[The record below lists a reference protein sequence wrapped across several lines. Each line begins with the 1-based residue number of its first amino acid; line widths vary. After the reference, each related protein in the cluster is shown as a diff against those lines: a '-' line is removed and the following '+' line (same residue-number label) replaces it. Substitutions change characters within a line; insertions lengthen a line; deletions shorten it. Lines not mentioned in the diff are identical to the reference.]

1 MNSALNSFMSLFF
14 QRRYKRIQAYL
25 KDPELY
31 QYKMLAKILSQG
43 YACEYAKKYT
53 LGSGASYEE
62 FAKKLPVVDYEDLGS
77 YVSRMM
83 RGERS
88 VLWPGPIKRFS
99 KSSGTTSDRSKYIP
113 ITKEN
118 LLENHLQGAWDAVTM
133 LYHHKP
139 NLQLFSGKN
148 LLMGGSLE
156 NPPKFAGLQ
165 CGDISALMIKNTPWI
180 AKPFFTPS
188 FEIALLEDW
197 NLKIEKMAETLLKK
211 RDLVMLGGVPTWI
224 VVLFKRLLEITGKN
238 NILEIQPNIQAY
250 LHGGVGMNPYLSQFK
265 KFLPNEEIIYQNI
278 YNASE
283 GYFAAQG
290 DFTSKDQEMLL
301 LLNNGLFFEFAP
313 MEGSRIMTDQTV
325 PIWGVKKHQPYAFVI
340 TNNSGLWRYMPGD
353 TLTFIS
359 LQPYQILLT
368 GRTQQCINTF
378 GEELMIGNAEQALKM
393 VCQQLHCEVNNY
405 TVAPVYLN
413 SNQKGRHQWLI
424 EFSQP
429 PQNLTSFS
437 KILDETLCALNSD
450 YAAKR
455 TGGLA
460 MDTLTVETLPEGTF
474 MAWLEKKGKLGGQNK
489 IPRLSNERKFV
500 EEILQMIH

>member
-1 MNSALNSFMSLFF
+1 MSSALNSFMSLFF
-14 QRRYKRIQAYL
+14 QNRYKRIQAYL
-25 KDPELY
+25 NAPELY
-31 QYKMLAKILSQG
+31 QHKILERILQQG
-43 YACEYAKKYT
+43 HASEYANQYSLRSNT
-53 LGSGASYEE
+53 SYEA
-62 FAKKLPVVDYEDLGS
+62 FAQRLPVVHYEDLRP

-83 RGERS
+83 RGEKS
-88 VLWPGPIKRFS
+88 VLWPGKIHRFS
-99 KSSGTTSDRSKYIP
+99 KSSGTTSERSKYIP
-113 ITKEN
+113 VTREN
-118 LLENHLQGAWDAVTM
+118 LFQNHLQGAWDAVTL
-133 LYHHKP
+133 LYHHNP
-139 NLQLFSGKN
+139 QLQLFKGKS

-156 NPPKFAGLQ
+156 NPPKFEGLQ

-188 FEIALLEDW
+188 FEVALLEDW
-197 NLKIEKMAETLLKK
+197 NIKIEKMAETLLKE

-224 VVLFKRLLEITGKN
+224 VVLFNRLLELTGKS

-265 KFLPNEEIIYQNI
+265 KFLPKEDIIYQNI

-290 DFTSKDQEMLL
+290 DFSSKDQEMLL

-313 MEGSRIMTDQTV
+313 MEGSRIMTDQIV
-325 PIWGVKKHQPYAFVI
+325 PLWGVKKQQPYALVL

-353 TLTFIS
+353 TLTFTS
-359 LQPYQILLT
+359 LQPYQIVLT

-378 GEELMIGNAEQALKM
+378 GEELMIGNAEQALEI
-393 VCQQLHCEVNNY
+393 VCQQLHCEVSNY

-413 SNQKGRHQWLI
+413 SDQKGRHQWLI
-424 EFSQP
+424 EFSRA
-429 PQNLTSFS
+429 PQNLHSFS
-437 KILDETLCALNSD
+437 KILDDTLCALNSD

-489 IPRLSNERKFV
+489 IPRLSNERKVV